1 MVKNSLTI
9 ILLIFLSIFS
19 GCIAENSDDSVV
31 DEIPEGCTYIDAM
44 NYNESAFLDDGS
56 CVWPEPDMPI
66 LGCMYSDALN
76 YNSLAT
82 EDDGSCRYPIVPD
95 PILGCMYLDAFNYNS
110 NATEDDGS
118 CVYDSDG
125 DGILDN
131 LEVIGCTDSN
141 AMNYDINA
149 TDNGICEF
157 EPEYMMELDE
167 FWALLDCDNLD
178 NCDDWGVALNSSKNV
193 IKFWSV
199 SISEEDPV
207 FGGNANTTGTEVWI
221 GANPDTETTY
231 FRTLIRFSGDVSID
245 QTTVQNSTGINYR
258 TGDDVSGAWYFARD
272 EIYQFSDPLLDEDD
286 SDNDDEIANDD
297 FNCNEEGPTLDG
309 LNSTWADNWNISTK
323 NGVHMITAN
332 NGTWALN
339 IELEGNPVEH
349 FKIDLIEV
357 NGLESCGLQLL
368 DSDYFQMEVN
378 PNYPKT
384 SMTMNFE
391 NEEESETDNTKTW
404 AGNLGE
410 EHSEEVNLN
419 EITMQTGYEDDEGNF
434 TVVADL
440 SLIDQDSSS
449 TDQCFIWSLTWSDS
463 DNDGYTSSGDTYT
476 VTRTDRVDVGGSCS
490 DDYSNRDFQIRF
502 YDEWAQMPTG
512 GVFLPGFG
520 FLSVISILAIG
531 SIFTNKTKNNSN

>member
-1 MVKNSLTI
+1 MTKVQSGFAI
-9 ILLIFLSIFS
+9 VFLIFISILTGCLDADSDSGFS
-19 GCIAENSDDSVV
+19 
-31 DEIPEGCTYIDAM
+31 DEIIGCTYLDAM
-44 NYNESAFLDDGS
+44 NYNESASLDDGS
-56 CVWPEPDMPI
+56 CVYPEPDTPI

-82 EDDGSCRYPIVPD
+82 EDDGSCRYPGVPD

-110 NATEDDGS
+110 NATKDDGS

-131 LEVIGCTDSN
+131 LEIIGCNDSN

-149 TDNGICEF
+149 TDEGVCYF
-157 EPEYMMELDE
+157 EPEYMMELNE
-167 FWALLDCDNLD
+167 FWALWDCDNLD
-178 NCDDWGVALNSSKNV
+178 NCDVFGVALNSSKNV

-199 SISEEDPV
+199 LISEEDPV
-207 FGGNANTTGTEVWI
+207 FGGNANTTGIEGWI

-231 FRTLIRFSGDVSID
+231 LRTLIRFSGDVAID
-245 QTTVQNSTGINYR
+245 QTTVQNSIGINYR

-272 EIYQFSDPLLDEDD
+272 EIYQFSDPLSDVEDSEDD
-286 SDNDDEIANDD
+286 EVVNDGV
-297 FNCNEEGPTLDG
+297 NCKEEGPTLDG

-323 NGVHMITAN
+323 NGVHLITAN
-332 NGTWALN
+332 NGTWSLN
-339 IELEGNPVEH
+339 IELEGTPVEYV
-349 FKIDLIEV
+349 KMSLIEV
-357 NGLESCGLQLL
+357 NGLESCGIQLL
-368 DSDYFQMEVN
+368 DADNFKMEVN
-378 PNYPKT
+378 PYYPRT
-384 SMTMNFE
+384 SMTMKFE

-404 AGNLGE
+404 AGNLDE
-410 EHSEEVNLN
+410 EHTEEVNLN

-434 TVVADL
+434 TVVAEL
-440 SLIDQDSSS
+440 SLVNQDSSS

-476 VTRTDRVDVGGSCS
+476 VTRTDRVNVGSSCS
-490 DDYSNRDFQIRF
+490 GDYSNHDFQIRF

-520 FLSVISILAIG
+520 FLSVISTLIIG
-531 SIFTNKTKNNSN
+531 SISSGKNELY

>member
-1 MVKNSLTI
+1 MTKVQSGLAI
-9 ILLIFLSIFS
+9 IFLLFISTLT
-19 GCIAENSDDSVV
+19 GCLDANSDNDFS
-31 DEIPEGCTYIDAM
+31 DEIIGCTYLDAM
-44 NYNESAFLDDGS
+44 NYNESATLDDGS
-56 CVWPEPDMPI
+56 CVYPEPDVPI

-82 EDDGSCRYPIVPD
+82 EDDGSCRYPVVPD

-110 NATEDDGS
+110 NATKDDGS

-131 LEVIGCTDSN
+131 LEIIGCSDSI

-149 TDNGICEF
+149 TDEGICYF
-157 EPEYMMELDE
+157 EPEYMMELNE
-167 FWALLDCDNLD
+167 FWTLLDCDDLD
-178 NCDDWGVALNSSKNV
+178 DCEVWGIALNSSKNV

-199 SISEEDPV
+199 LISEEDPV

-231 FRTLIRFSGDVSID
+231 LRTLIRFSGDVSID
-245 QTTVQNSTGINYR
+245 QTTVQNSVGINYR
-258 TGDDVSGAWYFARD
+258 TGDDMSGAWYFARD
-272 EIYQFSDPLLDEDD
+272 EIYQFSDPLSDEED
-286 SDNDDEIANDD
+286 SGDDEVLNDGV
-297 FNCNEEGPTLDG
+297 NCNEEGPTLDG
-309 LNSTWADNWNISTK
+309 LNSTWADNWNISTN

-332 NGTWALN
+332 NGTWDLN
-339 IELEGNPVEH
+339 IELEGNPVEYL
-349 FKIDLIEV
+349 KMSLIEV
-357 NGLESCGLQLL
+357 NGLESCGIQLL
-368 DSDYFQMEVN
+368 DADNLKMEVN
-378 PNYPKT
+378 PNYPRT

-391 NEEESETDNTKTW
+391 NEEESENENTKTW

-410 EHSEEVNLN
+410 DHSEEVYLN

-476 VTRTDRVDVGGSCS
+476 VTRTDRVNVGGSCS
-490 DDYSNRDFQIRF
+490 DEYSNHDFQIRF

-520 FLSVISILAIG
+520 FLSVISTLIIG
-531 SIFTNKTKNNSN
+531 SIFSGKKNEFC

>member
-1 MVKNSLTI
+1 MTKVQSGFAI
-9 ILLIFLSIFS
+9 IFLIFISTLT
-19 GCIAENSDDSVV
+19 GCLDANSDNDFS
-31 DEIPEGCTYIDAM
+31 DEIIGCTYLDAM
-44 NYNESAFLDDGS
+44 NYNESATLDDGS
-56 CVWPEPDMPI
+56 CVYPEPDVPI

-82 EDDGSCRYPIVPD
+82 EDDGSCRYPVVPD
-95 PILGCMYLDAFNYNS
+95 PILGCMYLGAFNFNS
-110 NATEDDGS
+110 NATKDDGS

-131 LEVIGCTDSN
+131 LEIIGCSDSI

-149 TDNGICEF
+149 TDEGICYF
-157 EPEYMMELDE
+157 EPEYMMELNE
-167 FWALLDCDNLD
+167 FWTLLDCDNLD
-178 NCDDWGVALNSSKNV
+178 DCDVLGIVLNSSKNV
-193 IKFWSV
+193 IRFWSV
-199 SISEEDPV
+199 LISEEDPV

-221 GANPDTETTY
+221 GANADTETTY
-231 FRTLIRFSGDVSID
+231 LRTLIRFSGDVSID

-258 TGDDVSGAWYFARD
+258 TGDDMSGAWYFARD
-272 EIYQFSDPLLDEDD
+272 EIYQFSDPLSDEEDSEDD
-286 SDNDDEIANDD
+286 EVVNDGV
-297 FNCNEEGPTLDG
+297 NCNEEGPTLDG

-323 NGVHMITAN
+323 DGVHMITAN
-332 NGTWALN
+332 NGTWDLN

-349 FKIDLIEV
+349 LKMSLIEV
-357 NGLESCGLQLL
+357 NGLESCGIQLL
-368 DSDYFQMEVN
+368 DADNLKMEVN
-378 PNYPKT
+378 PNYPRT

-391 NEEESETDNTKTW
+391 NEEESETENTKTW
-404 AGNLGE
+404 GGNLGE
-410 EHSEEVNLN
+410 DHSEEVYLN

-476 VTRTDRVDVGGSCS
+476 VTRTDRVNVGGSCS
-490 DDYSNRDFQIRF
+490 DEYSNHDFQIRF

-520 FLSVISILAIG
+520 FLSVISTLIIG
-531 SIFTNKTKNNSN
+531 SIFSGKKK

>member
-1 MVKNSLTI
+1 MTKVQSGFAI
-9 ILLIFLSIFS
+9 IFLIFISTLT
-19 GCIAENSDDSVV
+19 GCLDANSDNDFS
-31 DEIPEGCTYIDAM
+31 DEIIGCTYLDAM
-44 NYNESAFLDDGS
+44 NYNESATLDDGS
-56 CVWPEPDMPI
+56 CVYPEPDVPI

-82 EDDGSCRYPIVPD
+82 EDDGSCRYPVVPD

-110 NATEDDGS
+110 NATKDDGS

-131 LEVIGCTDSN
+131 LEIIGCSDSI

-149 TDNGICEF
+149 TDEGICYF
-157 EPEYMMELDE
+157 EPEYMMELNE
-167 FWALLDCDNLD
+167 FWTLLDCDDLD
-178 NCDDWGVALNSSKNV
+178 DCEVWGIALNSSKNV

-199 SISEEDPV
+199 LISEEDPV

-231 FRTLIRFSGDVSID
+231 LRTLIRFSGDVSID
-245 QTTVQNSTGINYR
+245 QTTVQNSVGINYR
-258 TGDDVSGAWYFARD
+258 TGDDISGAWYFARD
-272 EIYQFSDPLLDEDD
+272 EIYQFSDPLSDEED
-286 SDNDDEIANDD
+286 SGDDEVLNDGV
-297 FNCNEEGPTLDG
+297 NCNEEGPTLDG
-309 LNSTWADNWNISTK
+309 LNSTWADNWNISTN

-332 NGTWALN
+332 NGTWDLN
-339 IELEGNPVEH
+339 IELEGNPVEYL
-349 FKIDLIEV
+349 KMSLIEV
-357 NGLESCGLQLL
+357 NGLESCGIQLL
-368 DSDYFQMEVN
+368 DADNFKMEVN
-378 PNYPKT
+378 PNYPRT

-391 NEEESETDNTKTW
+391 NEEESENENTKTW

-410 EHSEEVNLN
+410 DHSEEVYLN

-476 VTRTDRVDVGGSCS
+476 VTRTDRVNVGGSCS
-490 DDYSNRDFQIRF
+490 DEYSNHDFQIRF

-520 FLSVISILAIG
+520 FLSVISTLIVG
-531 SIFTNKTKNNSN
+531 SIFSGKKNEFC

>member
-1 MVKNSLTI
+1 MTKVQSGFAI
-9 ILLIFLSIFS
+9 IFLIFISTLT
-19 GCIAENSDDSVV
+19 GCLDANSDNDFS
-31 DEIPEGCTYIDAM
+31 DEIIGCTYLDAM
-44 NYNESAFLDDGS
+44 NYNESATLDDGS
-56 CVWPEPDMPI
+56 CVYPEPDVPI

-82 EDDGSCRYPIVPD
+82 EDDGSCRYPVVPD
-95 PILGCMYLDAFNYNS
+95 PILGCMYLGAFNFNS
-110 NATEDDGS
+110 NATKDDGS

-131 LEVIGCTDSN
+131 LEIIGCSDSI

-149 TDNGICEF
+149 TDEGICYF
-157 EPEYMMELDE
+157 EPEYMMELNE
-167 FWALLDCDNLD
+167 FWTLLDCDNLD
-178 NCDDWGVALNSSKNV
+178 DCDVLGIVLNSSKNV
-193 IKFWSV
+193 IRFWSV
-199 SISEEDPV
+199 LISEEDPV

-221 GANPDTETTY
+221 GANADTETTY
-231 FRTLIRFSGDVSID
+231 LRTLIRFSGDVSID

-258 TGDDVSGAWYFARD
+258 TGDDMSGAWYFARD
-272 EIYQFSDPLLDEDD
+272 EIYQFSDPLSDEEDSEDD
-286 SDNDDEIANDD
+286 EVVNDGV
-297 FNCNEEGPTLDG
+297 NCNEEGPTLDG
-309 LNSTWADNWNISTK
+309 LNSTWADNWNISTN

-332 NGTWALN
+332 NGTWDLN

-349 FKIDLIEV
+349 LKMSLIEV
-357 NGLESCGLQLL
+357 NGLESCGIQLL
-368 DSDYFQMEVN
+368 DADNLKMEVN
-378 PNYPKT
+378 PNYPRT

-391 NEEESETDNTKTW
+391 NEEESETENTKTW
-404 AGNLGE
+404 GGNLGE
-410 EHSEEVNLN
+410 DHSEEVYLN

-476 VTRTDRVDVGGSCS
+476 VTRTDRVNVGGSCS
-490 DDYSNRDFQIRF
+490 DEYSNHDFQIRF

-520 FLSVISILAIG
+520 FLSVISTLIIG
-531 SIFTNKTKNNSN
+531 SIFSGKKNEFC

>member
-1 MVKNSLTI
+1 MTKVQSGFAI
-9 ILLIFLSIFS
+9 IFLIFISTLT
-19 GCIAENSDDSVV
+19 GCLDANSDNDFS
-31 DEIPEGCTYIDAM
+31 DEIIGCTYLDAM
-44 NYNESAFLDDGS
+44 NYNESATLDDGS
-56 CVWPEPDMPI
+56 CVYPEPDVPI

-82 EDDGSCRYPIVPD
+82 EDDGSCRYPVVPD
-95 PILGCMYLDAFNYNS
+95 PILGCMYLGAFNFNS
-110 NATEDDGS
+110 NATKDDGS

-131 LEVIGCTDSN
+131 LEIIGCSDSI

-149 TDNGICEF
+149 TDEGICYF
-157 EPEYMMELDE
+157 EPEYMMELNE
-167 FWALLDCDNLD
+167 FWTLLDCDNLD
-178 NCDDWGVALNSSKNV
+178 DCDVLGIVLNSSKNV
-193 IKFWSV
+193 IRFWSV
-199 SISEEDPV
+199 LISEEDPV

-221 GANPDTETTY
+221 GANADTETTY
-231 FRTLIRFSGDVSID
+231 LRTLIRFSGDVSID

-258 TGDDVSGAWYFARD
+258 TGDDMSGAWYFARD
-272 EIYQFSDPLLDEDD
+272 EIYQFSDPLSDEED
-286 SDNDDEIANDD
+286 SGDDEVLNDGV
-297 FNCNEEGPTLDG
+297 NCNEEGPTLDG
-309 LNSTWADNWNISTK
+309 LNSTWADNWNISTN

-332 NGTWALN
+332 NGTWDLN

-349 FKIDLIEV
+349 LKMSLIEV
-357 NGLESCGLQLL
+357 NGLESCGIQLL
-368 DSDYFQMEVN
+368 DADNLKMEVN
-378 PNYPKT
+378 PNYPRT

-391 NEEESETDNTKTW
+391 NEEESETENTKTW
-404 AGNLGE
+404 GGNLGE
-410 EHSEEVNLN
+410 DHSEEVYLN

-476 VTRTDRVDVGGSCS
+476 VTRTDRVNVGGSCS
-490 DDYSNRDFQIRF
+490 DEYSNHDFQIRF

-520 FLSVISILAIG
+520 FLSVISTLIIG
-531 SIFTNKTKNNSN
+531 SIFSGKKNEFC

>member
-1 MVKNSLTI
+1 MAKVQLGFAI
-9 ILLIFLSIFS
+9 IFLIFISTLT
-19 GCIAENSDDSVV
+19 GCLDANSDNDFS
-31 DEIPEGCTYIDAM
+31 DEIIGCTYLDAM
-44 NYNESAFLDDGS
+44 NYNESATLDDGS
-56 CVWPEPDMPI
+56 CVYPEPDVPI

-82 EDDGSCRYPIVPD
+82 EDDGSCRYPVVPD

-110 NATEDDGS
+110 NATKDDGS

-131 LEVIGCTDSN
+131 LEIIGCSDSI

-149 TDNGICEF
+149 TDEGICYF
-157 EPEYMMELDE
+157 EPEYMMELNE
-167 FWALLDCDNLD
+167 FWTLLDCDNLD
-178 NCDDWGVALNSSKNV
+178 DCEVWGIALNSSKNV

-199 SISEEDPV
+199 LISEEDPV
-207 FGGNANTTGTEVWI
+207 FGGNANTTGTEVWL

-231 FRTLIRFSGDVSID
+231 LRTLIRFSGDVSID
-245 QTTVQNSTGINYR
+245 QTTVQNSVGINYR
-258 TGDDVSGAWYFARD
+258 TGDDISGAWYFARD
-272 EIYQFSDPLLDEDD
+272 EIYQFSDPLSDEED
-286 SDNDDEIANDD
+286 SGDDEVVNDGV
-297 FNCNEEGPTLDG
+297 NCNEEGPTLDG
-309 LNSTWADNWNISTK
+309 LNSTWADNWNISTN

-332 NGTWALN
+332 NGTWDLN

-349 FKIDLIEV
+349 LKMSLIEV
-357 NGLESCGLQLL
+357 NGLESCGIQLL
-368 DSDYFQMEVN
+368 DADNFKMGVN
-378 PNYPKT
+378 PNYPRT

-391 NEEESETDNTKTW
+391 NEEESETENTKTW

-410 EHSEEVNLN
+410 DHSEEVYLN

-476 VTRTDRVDVGGSCS
+476 VTRTDRVNVGGSCS
-490 DDYSNRDFQIRF
+490 DEYSNHDFEIRF

-520 FLSVISILAIG
+520 FLSVISTLIIG
-531 SIFTNKTKNNSN
+531 SIFSGKKNEFC

>member
-1 MVKNSLTI
+1 MTKVQSGFAI
-9 ILLIFLSIFS
+9 IFLIFISTLT
-19 GCIAENSDDSVV
+19 GCLDANSDNDFS
-31 DEIPEGCTYIDAM
+31 DEIIGCTYLDAM
-44 NYNESAFLDDGS
+44 NYNESATLDDGS
-56 CVWPEPDMPI
+56 CVYPEPDVPI

-82 EDDGSCRYPIVPD
+82 EDDGSCRYPVVPD
-95 PILGCMYLDAFNYNS
+95 PILGCMYLGAFNFNS
-110 NATEDDGS
+110 NATKDDGS

-131 LEVIGCTDSN
+131 LEIIGCSDSI

-149 TDNGICEF
+149 TDEGICYF
-157 EPEYMMELDE
+157 EPEYMMELNE
-167 FWALLDCDNLD
+167 FWTLLDCDNLD
-178 NCDDWGVALNSSKNV
+178 DCDVLGIVLNSSKNV
-193 IKFWSV
+193 IRFWSV
-199 SISEEDPV
+199 LISEEDPV

-221 GANPDTETTY
+221 GANADTETTY
-231 FRTLIRFSGDVSID
+231 LRTLIRFSGDVSID

-258 TGDDVSGAWYFARD
+258 TGDDMSGAWYFARD
-272 EIYQFSDPLLDEDD
+272 EIYQFSDPLSDEEDSEDD
-286 SDNDDEIANDD
+286 EVVNDGV
-297 FNCNEEGPTLDG
+297 NCNEEGPTLDG

-323 NGVHMITAN
+323 DGVHMITAN
-332 NGTWALN
+332 NGTWDLN

-349 FKIDLIEV
+349 LKMSLIEV
-357 NGLESCGLQLL
+357 NGLESCGIQLL
-368 DSDYFQMEVN
+368 DADNLKMEVN
-378 PNYPKT
+378 PNYPRT

-391 NEEESETDNTKTW
+391 NEEESETENTKTW
-404 AGNLGE
+404 GGNLGE
-410 EHSEEVNLN
+410 DHSEEVYLN

-476 VTRTDRVDVGGSCS
+476 VTRTDRVNVGGSCS
-490 DDYSNRDFQIRF
+490 DEYSNHDFQIRF

-520 FLSVISILAIG
+520 FLSVISTLIIG
-531 SIFTNKTKNNSN
+531 SIFSGKKNEFC

>member
-1 MVKNSLTI
+1 MAKVQSGFAI
-9 ILLIFLSIFS
+9 IFLIFISTLT
-19 GCIAENSDDSVV
+19 GCLDANSDNDFS
-31 DEIPEGCTYIDAM
+31 DEIIGCTYLDAM
-44 NYNESAFLDDGS
+44 NYNESATLDDGS
-56 CVWPEPDMPI
+56 CVYPEPDVPI

-82 EDDGSCRYPIVPD
+82 EDDGSCRYPVVPD

-110 NATEDDGS
+110 NATKDDGS

-131 LEVIGCTDSN
+131 LEIIGCSDSI

-149 TDNGICEF
+149 TDEGICYF
-157 EPEYMMELDE
+157 EPEYMMELNE
-167 FWALLDCDNLD
+167 FWTLLDCDNLD
-178 NCDDWGVALNSSKNV
+178 DCEVWGIALNSSKNV

-199 SISEEDPV
+199 LISEEDPV
-207 FGGNANTTGTEVWI
+207 FGGNANTTGTEVWL

-231 FRTLIRFSGDVSID
+231 LRTLIRFSGDVSID
-245 QTTVQNSTGINYR
+245 QTTVQNSVGINYR
-258 TGDDVSGAWYFARD
+258 TGDDMSGAWYFARD
-272 EIYQFSDPLLDEDD
+272 EIYQFSDPLSDEED
-286 SDNDDEIANDD
+286 SGDDEVVNDGV
-297 FNCNEEGPTLDG
+297 NCNEEGPTLDG
-309 LNSTWADNWNISTK
+309 LNSTWADNWNISTN

-332 NGTWALN
+332 NGTWDLN

-349 FKIDLIEV
+349 LKMSLIEV
-357 NGLESCGLQLL
+357 NGLESCGIQLL
-368 DSDYFQMEVN
+368 DADNFKMGVN
-378 PNYPKT
+378 PNYPRT

-391 NEEESETDNTKTW
+391 NEEESETENTKTW

-410 EHSEEVNLN
+410 DHSEEVYLN

-476 VTRTDRVDVGGSCS
+476 VTRTDRVNVGGSCS
-490 DDYSNRDFQIRF
+490 DEYSNHDFEIRF

-520 FLSVISILAIG
+520 FLSVISTLIIG
-531 SIFTNKTKNNSN
+531 SIFSGKKNEFC

>member
-1 MVKNSLTI
+1 MTKVQSGFAI
-9 ILLIFLSIFS
+9 IFLIFISTLT
-19 GCIAENSDDSVV
+19 GCLDANSDNDFS
-31 DEIPEGCTYIDAM
+31 DEIIGCTYLDAM
-44 NYNESAFLDDGS
+44 NYNESATLDDGS
-56 CVWPEPDMPI
+56 CVYPEPDVPI

-82 EDDGSCRYPIVPD
+82 EDDGSCRYPVVPD
-95 PILGCMYLDAFNYNS
+95 PILGCMYLGAFNFNS
-110 NATEDDGS
+110 NATKDDGS

-131 LEVIGCTDSN
+131 LEIIGCSDSI

-149 TDNGICEF
+149 TDEGICYF
-157 EPEYMMELDE
+157 EPEYMMELNE
-167 FWALLDCDNLD
+167 FWTLLDCDNLD
-178 NCDDWGVALNSSKNV
+178 DCDVLGIVLNSSKNV
-193 IKFWSV
+193 IRFWSV
-199 SISEEDPV
+199 LISEEDPV

-221 GANPDTETTY
+221 GANADTETTY
-231 FRTLIRFSGDVSID
+231 LRTLIRFSGDVSID

-258 TGDDVSGAWYFARD
+258 TGDDMSGAWYFARD
-272 EIYQFSDPLLDEDD
+272 EIYQFSDPLSDEEDSEDD
-286 SDNDDEIANDD
+286 EVVNDGV
-297 FNCNEEGPTLDG
+297 NCNEEGPTLDG

-323 NGVHMITAN
+323 DGVHMITAN
-332 NGTWALN
+332 NGTWDLN

-349 FKIDLIEV
+349 LKMSLIEV
-357 NGLESCGLQLL
+357 NGLESCGIQLL
-368 DSDYFQMEVN
+368 DADNLKMEVN
-378 PNYPKT
+378 PNYPRT

-391 NEEESETDNTKTW
+391 NEEESETENTKTW
-404 AGNLGE
+404 GGNLGE
-410 EHSEEVNLN
+410 DHSEEVYLN

-463 DNDGYTSSGDTYT
+463 GNDGYTSSGDTYT
-476 VTRTDRVDVGGSCS
+476 VTRTDRVNVGGSCS
-490 DDYSNRDFQIRF
+490 DEYSNHDFQIRF

-520 FLSVISILAIG
+520 FLSVISILALG
-531 SIFTNKTKNNSN
+531 SIFTGKKNEFC

>member
-1 MVKNSLTI
+1 MTKVQSGFAI
-9 ILLIFLSIFS
+9 IFLIFISTLT
-19 GCIAENSDDSVV
+19 GCLDANSDNDFS
-31 DEIPEGCTYIDAM
+31 DEIIGCTYLDAM
-44 NYNESAFLDDGS
+44 NYNESATLDDGS
-56 CVWPEPDMPI
+56 CVYPEPDVPI

-82 EDDGSCRYPIVPD
+82 EDDGSCRYPVVPD

-110 NATEDDGS
+110 NATKDDGS

-131 LEVIGCTDSN
+131 LEIIGCSDSI

-149 TDNGICEF
+149 TDEGICYF
-157 EPEYMMELDE
+157 EPEYMMELNE
-167 FWALLDCDNLD
+167 FWTLLDCDDLD
-178 NCDDWGVALNSSKNV
+178 DCEVWGIALNSSKNV

-199 SISEEDPV
+199 LISEEDPV

-231 FRTLIRFSGDVSID
+231 LRTLIRFSGDVSID
-245 QTTVQNSTGINYR
+245 QTTVQNSVGINYR
-258 TGDDVSGAWYFARD
+258 TGDDMSGAWYFARD
-272 EIYQFSDPLLDEDD
+272 EIYQFSDPLSDEED
-286 SDNDDEIANDD
+286 SGDDEVLNDGV
-297 FNCNEEGPTLDG
+297 NCNEEGPTLDG
-309 LNSTWADNWNISTK
+309 LNSTWADNWNISTN

-332 NGTWALN
+332 NGTWDLN
-339 IELEGNPVEH
+339 IELEGNPVEYL
-349 FKIDLIEV
+349 KMSLIEV
-357 NGLESCGLQLL
+357 NGLESCGIQLL
-368 DSDYFQMEVN
+368 DADNLKMEVN
-378 PNYPKT
+378 PNYPRT

-391 NEEESETDNTKTW
+391 NEEESENENTKTW

-410 EHSEEVNLN
+410 DHSEEVYLN

-476 VTRTDRVDVGGSCS
+476 VTRTDRVNVGGSCS
-490 DDYSNRDFQIRF
+490 DEYSNHDFQIRF

-520 FLSVISILAIG
+520 FLSVISTLIIG
-531 SIFTNKTKNNSN
+531 SIFSGKKNEFC